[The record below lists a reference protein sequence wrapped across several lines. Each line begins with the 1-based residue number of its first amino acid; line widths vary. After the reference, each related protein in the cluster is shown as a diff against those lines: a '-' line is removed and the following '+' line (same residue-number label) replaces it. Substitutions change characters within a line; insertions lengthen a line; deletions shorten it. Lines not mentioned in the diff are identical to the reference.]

1 MQPLNDQFK
10 EVCGFPD
17 HSTLD
22 TLNIHSHSLNC
33 CGDTFWCL
41 GWGECKEES
50 SSMFIMAYQ
59 LITICSGLESVAYIE
74 ATWWIFE
81 WMNPL
86 MLSRKPWELSDVL
99 YLACSPACR
108 SLGAKKVTCSGTQQN
123 ACDAANRFLALVLSR
138 RDQRVR
144 DPRSFTCKPA
154 LLALYCS
161 FFWTA
166 GASI

>member
-81 WMNPL
+81 WMNEL
-86 MLSRKPWELSDVL
+86 LIVRWDELNAMVGITQSEVFFCRMDWMVWLKKFDMLLSRAWLVSHENQIVLLMSDEFINIRG
-99 YLACSPACR
+99 P
-108 SLGAKKVTCSGTQQN
+108 
-123 ACDAANRFLALVLSR
+123 
-138 RDQRVR
+138 
-144 DPRSFTCKPA
+144 
-154 LLALYCS
+154 YC
-161 FFWTA
+161 W
-166 GASI
+166 